1 MVTLEQISWVLKNY
15 NNVISQVKVADGR
28 VYSQIGSWIDPEQP
42 YSLVIQPDEEDLM
55 LKISVYPILRIRRN
69 IDTFSMLLNLNL
81 ELLSCGCAAVK
92 TDGEV
97 ILKIGYFCEDNDS
110 GPSPWM
116 IERLL
121 DECIR
126 ELRMLEDFL
135 LWATMIDAGI
145 SPEQARQTIKTLFR
159 ENLQALIDN
168 SDLKTMKEWD
178 KSSKLQRQKGGDN
191 Q

>member
-1 MVTLEQISWVLKNY
+1 MVTVEQISWVLKNY
-15 NNVISQVKVADGR
+15 NNVITRVEVADGR
-28 VYSQIGSWIDPEQP
+28 VYSKLESWIDPEQP

-55 LKISVYPILRIRRN
+55 LKISLYPILKIRRN
-69 IDTFSMLLNLNL
+69 IDTFRMLLNLNL

-92 TDGEV
+92 TNGEV

-110 GPSPWM
+110 GPSPW
-116 IERLL
+116 IIARLL
-121 DECIR
+121 DECVR

-145 SPEQARQTIKTLFR
+145 SPEQARQTVMTLFR

-168 SDLKTMKEWD
+168 SGVKTTKDQD
-178 KSSKLQRQKGGDN
+178 KSSKLQRQKGGNN